1 MIKFKNFIEAEAH
14 DYFEL
19 IRMLYPQFVSEK
31 DIEIINSS
39 GKIIFLSQDLN
50 QLYHL
55 PEDIDLQER
64 RWKIKSYILNSLDIK
79 EKMPSKFGIL
89 TGVRPIKLIIDL
101 LDKMPPDQVL
111 DYLKNYYSIEDL
123 MAEFLLSIALKEK
136 SYFESV
142 DPKGYSVY
150 IHIPFCPSRCAYCSY
165 PIIKSSNKDLLKTY
179 VDTLLRELESYRNLS
194 KKPTSIYIGGG
205 TPTSIG
211 VDQLERILKTTR
223 RIFGQG
229 MEFTVEAGR
238 PDTLTEPVF
247 SCLKSHDVQRISIN
261 PQTMQDK
268 TLSRL
273 NRKHSINDFLR
284 AYDLANQFD
293 FSINVDLILGLPGES
308 SLEMMDSLG
317 RVINLDPDNI
327 TVHTLSLKNGSRLFQ
342 EQEYFSIS
350 GVISKVIDDAYQEL
364 VSKGYNPY
372 YMYRQKRTLG
382 NGFNAG
388 YSKEGKESLYN
399 MLMMDEQQSIL
410 GFGMSSSSKFYY
422 PESNRLEKV
431 LQYKNL
437 RDYQEHW
444 QDKNLLK
451 RTFMED
457 FKW

>member
-31 DIEIINSS
+31 DIEIINSP
-39 GKIIFLSQDLN
+39 GKTIFLSQDLN
-50 QLYHL
+50 QVCHL

-64 RWKIKSYILNSLDIK
+64 RWRIKSYILNSLDIK

-179 VDTLLRELESYRNLS
+179 VDTLLKELESYRNLS

-238 PDTLTEPVF
+238 PDTLTESVF

-342 EQEYFSIS
+342 EQEHSSIS
-350 GVISKVIDDAYQEL
+350 EVISKVIDDAYQEL
-364 VSKGYNPY
+364 GSKGYNPY

>member
-31 DIEIINSS
+31 DIEIINSP
-39 GKIIFLSQDLN
+39 GKTIFLSQDLN
-50 QLYHL
+50 QLCHL

-64 RWKIKSYILNSLDIK
+64 RWRIKSYILNSLDIK

-150 IHIPFCPSRCAYCSY
+150 IHIPFCPSRCTYCSY

-179 VDTLLRELESYRNLS
+179 VDTLLKELESYRDLS

-261 PQTMQDK
+261 P
-268 TLSRL
+268 
-273 NRKHSINDFLR
+273 
-284 AYDLANQFD
+284 
-293 FSINVDLILGLPGES
+293 
-308 SLEMMDSLG
+308 
-317 RVINLDPDNI
+317 
-327 TVHTLSLKNGSRLFQ
+327 
-342 EQEYFSIS
+342 
-350 GVISKVIDDAYQEL
+350 
-364 VSKGYNPY
+364 
-372 YMYRQKRTLG
+372 
-382 NGFNAG
+382 
-388 YSKEGKESLYN
+388 
-399 MLMMDEQQSIL
+399 
-410 GFGMSSSSKFYY
+410 
-422 PESNRLEKV
+422 
-431 LQYKNL
+431 
-437 RDYQEHW
+437 
-444 QDKNLLK
+444 
-451 RTFMED
+451 
-457 FKW
+457 

>member
-31 DIEIINSS
+31 DIEIVNSP
-39 GKIIFLSQDLN
+39 GKTIFLSQDLN
-50 QLYHL
+50 QVCHL

-64 RWKIKSYILNSLDIK
+64 RWRIKSYILNSLDIK
-79 EKMPSKFGIL
+79 EKITSKFGIL

-101 LDKMPPDQVL
+101 LDKMPPDQLL

-136 SYFESV
+136 SYFETV

-179 VDTLLRELESYRNLS
+179 VDTLLRELESYRDLS
-194 KKPTSIYIGGG
+194 EKPTSIYIGGG

-211 VDQLERILKTTR
+211 VDQLERILKTSR

-247 SCLKSHDVQRISIN
+247 SCLKSYGVQRISIN

-308 SLEMMDSLG
+308 SLEMMDSLS

-342 EQEYFSIS
+342 EQEYFSTS
-350 GVISKVIDDAYQEL
+350 EVISKVIDDAYQEL
-364 VSKGYNPY
+364 GSKGYNPY

-437 RDYQEHW
+437 RDYQKHW

>member
-31 DIEIINSS
+31 DIEIINSP
-39 GKIIFLSQDLN
+39 GKTIFLSQDLN
-50 QLYHL
+50 QLCHL

-64 RWKIKSYILNSLDIK
+64 RWRIKSYILNSLDIK

-142 DPKGYSVY
+142 DSKGYSVY

-179 VDTLLRELESYRNLS
+179 VDTLLRELESYRDLS

-342 EQEYFSIS
+342 EQEYSSIS
-350 GVISKVIDDAYQEL
+350 EVISKVIDDAYQEL
-364 VSKGYNPY
+364 VDKGYNPY

>member
-31 DIEIINSS
+31 DIEIINSP
-39 GKIIFLSQDLN
+39 GKTIFLSQDLN
-50 QLYHL
+50 QVCHL
-55 PEDIDLQER
+55 PEDIGLQER
-64 RWKIKSYILNSLDIK
+64 RWRIKSYILNSLDIK

-179 VDTLLRELESYRNLS
+179 VDTLLRELESYRDLS

-238 PDTLTEPVF
+238 PDTLTESIF

-308 SLEMMDSLG
+308 SLEMMDSLS

-350 GVISKVIDDAYQEL
+350 EVISKVIDDTYQEL

-437 RDYQEHW
+437 RDYQEYW